1 MLLFVLFSCD
11 DGKLEPKMAQFVPI
25 MKASEIPGAAKFWL
39 ASRDFKGRNSKSLV
53 YVYDVINC
61 DFIFRSIVML
71 NKVVSPDQEAK

>member
-11 DGKLEPKMAQFVPI
+11 NGKLVPKMAQFVPI

-39 ASRDFKGRNSKSLV
+39 ASRDFKSRPSKSLV
-53 YVYDVINC
+53 YVYDVVDS
-61 DFIFRSIVML
+61 DFILRSIVTL